1 MQTHPCSS
9 AGVANTRAKRTV
21 LMFSACSLISAGL
34 ATLTLLFSCPAAQA
48 APQAEETWFPL
59 NEAKNLAAV
68 ESRFGSFSPAQK
80 AFLEKH
86 RFLLVPRLTLHHG
99 MGHDMDE
106 MLEAFDAIPIREDE
120 KPGVQDLAGARLF
133 NPDIFQHGLH
143 MYFYRRMRSL
153 EEHDLAPALEQILA
167 ALVEEGLKKGA
178 SATEKLTA
186 AELLT
191 PYLLLKPALVR
202 GELRIGEDGMPKPDP
217 GNDSLK
223 TSLAALEPYR
233 ARLGQ
238 ELTQAVTTELKRIY
252 AANSTAPCS
261 FPGWISPYM
270 AQMVAEPNTKFELD
284 YTAFKPRGYYV
295 NSGPLRGWFRAMI
308 WLGQTGF
315 DLKND
320 TGLATAT
327 AFASL
332 LNRAKSAPAGL
343 TNANEGHEVPKL
355 KPREAMAR
363 IMRISAIFHGLPDT
377 ATPEEWLP
385 FLERTLGKAPDS
397 KTADDPAMLSRIKE
411 ALPHLQAGNR
421 AFVGIRKEIPTRAL
435 SLFPSR
441 FTLPWYIA
449 DELTWKEGAAKN
461 TLPVRFSA
469 LWVPVVLGNET
480 AKGFLPRQLQKTLA
494 KCVDVNAHLAP
505 QNCAPLKE
513 SDPLVTQARA
523 ALDREMAAVS
533 GQLGRVALADWDGS
547 LAAGRLKL
555 LTTLNARFGKGYP
568 LYMQDALFGRK
579 QLESLLGA
587 YTELKYDTVLYE
599 KPQYAEMGDGGMEE
613 TIAPLS
619 FVEPNLP
626 FWQELQRQVQLI
638 ERIFRDNR
646 LFPNDLEEYGAL
658 TQFKDAVNLCAT
670 VAQKELAG
678 QRPSAKEI
686 DLLHGLT
693 LAGVAA
699 PVDGQQITGE
709 QEWWSGLIVDV
720 QTVPDGPWT
729 SHTYEALGVP
739 YYMFALVGSGADKR
753 VVTGL
758 AYNHFEFT
766 GPFGE
771 RLNDDNWKPK
781 AYSGVSANNGES
793 GPGPH
798 PTAHPQGLPQK
809 NFWYEGLLP

>member
-1 MQTHPCSS
+1 MQTHPWFSS
-9 AGVANTRAKRTV
+9 GVSRTRAKRSV
-21 LMFSACSLISAGL
+21 LLFSVQSLISAAL
-34 ATLTLLFSCPAAQA
+34 VLQFFTPAAQA
-48 APQAEETWFPL
+48 APKAEEAWFPL

-68 ESRFGSFSPAQK
+68 ESRFGSLSPAQK
-80 AFLEKH
+80 TFLEKH
-86 RFLLVPRLTLHHG
+86 RFLLVPRRNMVSHAPYPS
-99 MGHDMDE
+99 DE
-106 MLEAFDAIPIREDE
+106 MLEAFDAIPILEDE
-120 KPGVQDLAGARLF
+120 KPGVQDWAGARLF

-167 ALVEEGLKKGA
+167 ALVEEGLKKDA

-202 GELRIGEDGMPKPDP
+202 QELSVGEDGMPKPDP
-217 GNDSLK
+217 GNDSLQ

-238 ELTQAVTTELKRIY
+238 ELAQAVATELERIY
-252 AANSTAPCS
+252 AADTTAQCS
-261 FPGWISPYM
+261 FPGWVSPYM
-270 AQMVAEPNTKFELD
+270 AQMVAEPDTKFKLD

-320 TGLATAT
+320 TGLATAV
-327 AFASL
+327 AFAGL
-332 LNRAKSAPAGL
+332 LDRAKSGPAGL
-343 TNANEGHEVPKL
+343 ANASEGHETPRM

-385 FLERTLGKAPDS
+385 FLERTLGKAPTA
-397 KTADDPAMLSRIKE
+397 KTADDPAALARIKD

-421 AFVGIRKEIPTRAL
+421 AFVGIRKETPTRAL

-449 DELTWKEGAAKN
+449 DELTWKEDAAKN
-461 TLPVRFSA
+461 KLPVRFSA
-469 LWVPVVLGNET
+469 LWVPAVLGNDT
-480 AKGFLPRQLQKTLA
+480 AKDFLPRQLQKTLA
-494 KCVDVNAHLAP
+494 QCVDVNASLAP
-505 QNCAPLKE
+505 RNCSALKE
-513 SDPLVTQARA
+513 NDSLVVQART
-523 ALDREMAAVS
+523 ALDREMAVVS

-547 LAAGRLKL
+547 LAAGRMKL

-568 LYMQDALFGRK
+568 LYMQDALFAKK

-599 KPQYAEMGDGGMEE
+599 KPQYAELGGGDMEE

-658 TQFKDAVNLCAT
+658 AQFRDAVNLCAT

-678 QRPSAKEI
+678 QRPSADENKR
-686 DLLHGLT
+686 LHRVT
-693 LAGVAA
+693 LADVAT
-699 PVDGQQITGE
+699 PVDGQQITGD

-720 QTVPDGPWT
+720 QTVPNGPWT

-739 YYMFALVGSGADKR
+739 YHMFALVGSGEDKR

-771 RLNDDNWKPK
+771 RINDDKWKPK
-781 AYSGVSANNGES
+781 AYSGVSSDSGEAK
-793 GPGPH
+793 PGPQ
-798 PTAHPQGLPQK
+798 PTAHPQGLPPK